1 MENLN
6 LNAEA
11 AQTVAAGDE
20 VLSLSIYPA
29 YGASPYLDANSHQVE
44 MEAMLTIRRADGS
57 ICQQVPDSVIY
68 YTNDT
73 GISVSGNKVIV
84 GSLGNVSDRFF
95 YVSAIVPNGG
105 HTTQVRFYQYNNL
118 QFAKIGTQVQ
128 PSLSGRIYEPGVYE
142 CCVCDKNGNKFG
154 AAASVP
160 SITVVSGS
168 ISIIGGNKIF
178 IDKDTNAEIRIEAIY
193 PGRPVAFLQVA
204 GKN

>member
-11 AQTVAAGDE
+11 AQTIAAGD
-20 VLSLSIYPA
+20 VVSSLSIYPA
-29 YGASPYLDANSHQVE
+29 YGASPYLDANSHQIE
-44 MEAMLTIRRADGS
+44 MAAMLTIRRADGS
-57 ICQQVPDSVIY
+57 YYQQVPGNVIY

-84 GSLGNVSDRFF
+84 GSLGNVSHRFF
-95 YVSAIVPNGG
+95 HVSAILPNGG
-105 HTTQVRFYQYNNL
+105 QTTQFRFFQYNNL
-118 QFAKIGTQVQ
+118 QYAKIGTQVQ
-128 PSLSGRIYEPGVYE
+128 SSLTGRIYESGIYE
-142 CCVCDKNGNKFG
+142 CCVCDKNGNQFG

-178 IDKDTNAEIRIEAIY
+178 IDKDTNAEICIEAVY
-193 PGRPVAFLQVA
+193 PGRPVALLQVA